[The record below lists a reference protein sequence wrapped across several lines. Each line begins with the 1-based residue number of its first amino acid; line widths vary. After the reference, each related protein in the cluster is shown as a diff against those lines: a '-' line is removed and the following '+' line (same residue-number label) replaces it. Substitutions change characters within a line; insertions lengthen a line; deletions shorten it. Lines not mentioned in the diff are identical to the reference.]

1 MKNTNNFYD
10 SIFGKRLKDL
20 RVKAGLTQGQ
30 VILKLQNT
38 FNIEITQASL
48 SKYESGTHEPHLK
61 TLKVL
66 AEIYDVNP
74 TEILFLED
82 KSTLTLTSTIHV
94 YGHIPAG
101 TPFEAIQDILDEV
114 SIPEWLSKKKDLFG
128 LKVVGDSM
136 NRALPDRCIAVLQ
149 KTNVLENGEIGA
161 ILVNGY
167 DATIK
172 KFFKLT
178 DSIVLEPLS
187 FNPDHKPII
196 IENGQETVVPIGKLL
211 WYCTPR
217 NF

>member
-1 MKNTNNFYD
+1 MKNTNNFED

-20 RVKAGLTQGQ
+20 RLKAGLTQGQ

-38 FNIEITQASL
+38 FNIDITQASL
-48 SKYESGTHEPHLK
+48 SKYESGTHEPNLK

-66 AEIYDVNP
+66 AEIYNVDP
-74 TEILFLED
+74 TELLFLEE
-82 KSTLTLTSTIHV
+82 KNPMTMTFTV
-94 YGHIPAG
+94 PVFGHIPAG

-136 NRALPDRCIAVLQ
+136 NRVLPDGCIAVLQ
-149 KTNVLENGEIGA
+149 KTNVLNNGDIGA

-211 WYCTPR
+211 WYCAPR
-217 NF
+217 DF